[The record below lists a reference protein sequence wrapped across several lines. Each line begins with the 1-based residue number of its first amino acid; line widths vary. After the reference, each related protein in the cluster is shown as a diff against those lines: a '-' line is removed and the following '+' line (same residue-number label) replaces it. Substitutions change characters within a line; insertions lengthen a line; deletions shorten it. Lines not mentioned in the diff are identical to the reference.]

1 MIIVLDANATHLHIE
16 LFFCSLP
23 WLRET
28 AVERIFMSHILEIL
42 EHTLLDN
49 IKLVPFL
56 FITYLVMEALE
67 HKAGDKTNQLVKK
80 AGRFGPVVGAL
91 VGALPQCGFSTAA
104 SNLFAGRVITLGTLM
119 AIFLSTSDE
128 MLPILISEKVA
139 VAVILKLLSIKVIIG
154 MVAGLLIDLVLAGRK
169 EEHEHIHEMC
179 EEENCHCEKGIWYSA
194 LVHTAHI
201 TIFIMLIS
209 FGLNLVIHTV
219 GEDALA
225 QLILNRPVIGQ
236 VVAGLVGLIPNC
248 ASSVVITQLYLGGA
262 LGLGAMMAGLLV
274 NAGVGILVLFRVN
287 KNRKENF
294 KIVGLLYAIG
304 VIAGIFLDLLPI
316 GI

>member
-1 MIIVLDANATHLHIE
+1 MQQDAFAT
-16 LFFCSLP
+16 CDYKTV
-23 WLRET
+23 W
-28 AVERIFMSHILEIL
+28 ERIYMAHILEIL

-56 FITYLVMEALE
+56 FLTYLVMEALE
-67 HKAGDKTNQLVKK
+67 HKGGDKTKHLVKK

-91 VGALPQCGFSTAA
+91 AGAVPQCGFSTAA
-104 SNLFAGRVITLGTLM
+104 SNLYAGRVITMGTLM

-128 MLPILISEKVA
+128 MLPILISEKVG
-139 VAVILKLLSIKVIIG
+139 VSVILKLLGMKVIIG
-154 MVAGLLIDLVLAGRK
+154 MVAGLIIDAMHSGK
-169 EEHEHIHEMC
+169 KDEHEHIHEMC

-209 FGLNLVIHTV
+209 FVLNFAIHEV
-219 GEDALA
+219 GEEALG
-225 QLILNRPVIGQ
+225 QLILNQPVVGPL
-236 VVAGLVGLIPNC
+236 VAGVVGLIPNC

-274 NAGVGILVLFRVN
+274 NAGVGVLVLFRVN

-304 VIAGIFLDLLPI
+304 VIAGIVLDFLPI
-316 GI
+316 NL

>member
-1 MIIVLDANATHLHIE
+1 
-16 LFFCSLP
+16 
-23 WLRET
+23 
-28 AVERIFMSHILEIL
+28 MSHFLEIL

-56 FITYLVMEALE
+56 FLTYLVMEALE
-67 HKAGDKTNQLVKK
+67 HKAGDKTNQMVKK
-80 AGRFGPVVGAL
+80 AGRFGPVIGAL
-91 VGALPQCGFSTAA
+91 AGAVPQCGFSTAA
-104 SNLFAGRVITLGTLM
+104 SNLYAGRVITMGTLM

-128 MLPILISEKVA
+128 MLPILISENVA
-139 VAVILKLLSIKVIIG
+139 FPIILKLLGIKVIIG
-154 MVAGLLIDLVLAGRK
+154 MVAGLIIDAVLFGK
-169 EEHEHIHEMC
+169 KDNHEHIHEMC

-209 FGLNLVIHTV
+209 LVLNLILHNG

-225 QLILNRPVIGQ
+225 ELILNKPLAGQ
-236 VVAGLVGLIPNC
+236 LIAGVVGLIPNC
-248 ASSVVITQLYLGGA
+248 ASSVVITQLYLKGA

-274 NAGVGILVLFRVN
+274 NAGVGVLVLFRVN

-294 KIVGLLYAIG
+294 GIVGLLYAIG
-304 VIAGIFLDLLPI
+304 VIAGILLDILPI
-316 GI
+316 SL

>member
-1 MIIVLDANATHLHIE
+1 
-16 LFFCSLP
+16 
-23 WLRET
+23 
-28 AVERIFMSHILEIL
+28 MSHILEIL

-56 FITYLVMEALE
+56 FLTYLVMEALE

-80 AGRFGPVVGAL
+80 AGRLGPVVGAL
-91 VGALPQCGFSTAA
+91 TGALPQCGFSTAA
-104 SNLFAGRVITLGTLM
+104 ANLYAGRVISLGTLI

-128 MLPILISEKVA
+128 MLPILISEKVGIG
-139 VAVILKLLSIKVIIG
+139 VILRLLGIKVVIG
-154 MVAGLLIDLVLAGRK
+154 MAAGLLIDLALAGK
-169 EEHEHIHEMC
+169 EEDHEHIHDMC

-209 FGLNLVIHTV
+209 FGLNLIIHSV

-225 QLILNRPVIGQ
+225 QLILNRPVVGQ
-236 VVAGLVGLIPNC
+236 LIAGLVGLIPNC
-248 ASSVVITQLYLGGA
+248 AASVVITQLYLEKA

-274 NAGVGILVLFRVN
+274 NAGVGVLVLFRVN
-287 KNRKENF
+287 KNKKENF
-294 KIVGLLYAIG
+294 QIVGLLYIIG
-304 VIAGIFLDLLPI
+304 VVAGIVLDLLPI
-316 GI
+316 GL